1 MASAAGVIQF
11 NKPEAARDSKPGGRG
26 PLPPNPAFPAQSE
39 GHGKPRLQ
47 TVALR
52 AEGSGFLRGPPHPR
66 RLAAPPPGR
75 LPTPAAGSQSQS
87 RHPLPPRPETRSPCS
102 GEGTSRGVRSSLL
115 PGSRAGASRPQAP
128 LGKGNLTP
136 PSGHGDRRWSGGWR
150 GGNGERRKRSEAWS
164 RRASTRERRGS
175 LGIPGTKRPWGQGAD
190 PPRPSAGPA
199 RRAQVVPEG

>member
-87 RHPLPPRPETRSPCS
+87 RHPLPPAAGNTKPLLRRGHLSRGAQLSAPREPGRSFQAA
-102 GEGTSRGVRSSLL
+102 GTSREGKPDPSLG
-115 PGSRAGASRPQAP
+115 P
-128 LGKGNLTP
+128 
-136 PSGHGDRRWSGGWR
+136 R
-150 GGNGERRKRSEAWS
+150 GQKVERRVER
-164 RRASTRERRGS
+164 RERRAQEALRGLES
-175 LGIPGTKRPWGQGAD
+175 ARKHPRAEGQ
-190 PPRPSAGPA
+190 PRDS
-199 RRAQVVPEG
+199 RN